1 MPMDCPSES
10 TPGLPASRGRPA
22 AVPPVI
28 HEGVR
33 YERLDQ
39 PVSEGLPP
47 GGHVVATKIDSGERL
62 WITSLYRSRT
72 DPHIEADVQWTP
84 IKSMQLDAA
93 LKTLVIE
100 DGKGRRYCVDLDGQV
115 RS

>member
-1 MPMDCPSES
+1 MDCPPES
-10 TPGLPASRGRPA
+10 APPLLVSRGRPG

-28 HEGVR
+28 HAGVR
-33 YERLDQ
+33 YERLEQ

-47 GGHVVATKIDSGERL
+47 GGYVAATKIDSGERL
-62 WITSLYRSRT
+62 WITCLYRSRT

-84 IKSMQLDAA
+84 IKSMRLDAA